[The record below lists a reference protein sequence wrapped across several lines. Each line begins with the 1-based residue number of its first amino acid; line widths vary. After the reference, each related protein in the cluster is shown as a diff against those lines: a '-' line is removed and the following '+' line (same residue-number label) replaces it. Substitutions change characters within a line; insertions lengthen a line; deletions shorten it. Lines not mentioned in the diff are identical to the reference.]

1 MSGLKDAPMAASK
14 LNVLSANSS
23 GALSDAQ
30 LEGVVGGV
38 GASFSV
44 SDDDDE
50 KYEGDADAVADAAP
64 GFENTGK
71 TNVDAWTEVGDDS
84 VSAHAVAIAGHT
96 DTVDLG
102 LGVTLTSKYTV
113 SAAAHAF
120 AGADGVGAGAT
131 AGAGASVEF
140 DVGRGVTVG
149 AAATG
154 VAQAGGMAGIQN
166 YSLVAEGGV
175 AAAATASVSQNYQSG
190 DLGGGV
196 QVEQGAEIEAG
207 AQAAATGRGM
217 IGAGGVSAEYGANA
231 GFYVKAE
238 GEVEVGSESASVG
251 VSGGVI
257 SPGSVSAGLSGGVT
271 VEDGALNISLG
282 SEFAFLFGGV
292 SFDIEIELQLFDRM
306 AMVGETDEI
315 NKAIQEEI
323 DHTAKFDNLMTSAW
337 RENLRQDVVA
347 AEREVRHAAEGVDAA
362 EGAVRQYDDNVKS
375 RVEHFLAVQADIA
388 ERREH
393 AAGLVDPVKREELL
407 GLCDK
412 EATTLAK
419 EVEEWKALM
428 DAPEAVAERA
438 LLLADL
444 NAAKDKLGIVREFA
458 VAAEAQL
465 DFANSMTYVQA
476 CVAVEMAREQ
486 AEFRIKDAL
495 ATLSTAEQEHAGVLM
510 NIHADYDAEAAP
522 LRVIL
527 EERRA
532 GLADKE
538 AIGADVSEARGRLEE
553 AEAEMR
559 RLDERLKTQLN
570 EYVERAGETLGAAG
584 LAVRD
589 AQAAMARLNASLA
602 HIDPQISAKETAIY
616 TRSLLETQQKQYEEL
631 SPAATEAERRVMMAS
646 LEGAMIIERL
656 AADNEV
662 NMVRIIDMHDFEQRA
677 LVAEVD
683 RLRTWVKHEGFF
695 DALVRAFS

>member
-14 LNVLSANSS
+14 SNVLSANSS

-44 SDDDDE
+44 SDDDD

-84 VSAHAVAIAGHT
+84 VSAHAVATAGHT

-166 YSLVAEGGV
+166 NSLVAEGGV
-175 AAAATASVSQNYQSG
+175 AATATASVSQNYQSG
-190 DLGGGV
+190 DLGGGI

-238 GEVEVGSESASVG
+238 GEVEVGGESGSVG

-271 VEDGALNISLG
+271 VEDGALKISLG
-282 SEFAFLFGGV
+282 SEFAFVFGGV
-292 SFDIEIELQLFDRM
+292 SLDIEIELQLFDRM
-306 AMVGETDEI
+306 AMVGTTDEI
-315 NKAIQEEI
+315 NKAIQEAA
-323 DHTAKFDNLMTSAW
+323 DHTAKFDELMTSEW
-337 RENLRQDVVA
+337 RGNLRQDVRD

-375 RVEHFLAVQADIA
+375 RVEHFLSAQADIA

-393 AAGLVDPVKREELL
+393 AAGLADPVKREEML

-412 EATTLAK
+412 ETTSLAK

-428 DAPEAVAERA
+428 DAPEAAAERE

-444 NAAKDKLGIVREFA
+444 NAAKAKLGIVQEFA
-458 VAAEAQL
+458 EAAQARLE
-465 DFANSMTYVQA
+465 FASGMTYVQA
-476 CVAVEMAREQ
+476 CVAVERAREQ
-486 AEFRIKDAL
+486 AENRISDAL
-495 ATLSTAEQEHAGVLM
+495 ATLSTAEQEHA
-510 NIHADYDAEAAP
+510 HALKDIYHSRDEQ
-522 LRVIL
+522 L
-527 EERRA
+527 EQLQSKLDDHRA
-532 GLADKE
+532 GLADKA
-538 AIGADVSEARGRLEE
+538 AIGADVSEARDKVE
-553 AEAEMR
+553 AVEADMR
-559 RLDERLKTQLN
+559 R
-570 EYVERAGETLGAAG
+570 VEEEFKVKINNYIEKAADTLGSAG
-584 LAVRD
+584 LAMRAAED
-589 AQAAMARLNASLA
+589 ARARFNTSIA
-602 HIDPQISAKETAIY
+602 HIHPLDSAHEAKGY
-616 TRSLLETQQKQYEEL
+616 TQSLLEAQRKQYDEL
-631 SPAATEAERRVMMAS
+631 SPTATEAELRVMRANF
-646 LEGAMIIERL
+646 EGATIIEELAGDNLARL
-656 AADNEV
+656 IEGKNIHAE
-662 NMVRIIDMHDFEQRA
+662 EQA
-677 LVAEVD
+677 KLLAEAD
-683 RLRTWVKHEGFF
+683 RLRTWVRHEGFF
-695 DALVRAFS
+695 DALARAFS